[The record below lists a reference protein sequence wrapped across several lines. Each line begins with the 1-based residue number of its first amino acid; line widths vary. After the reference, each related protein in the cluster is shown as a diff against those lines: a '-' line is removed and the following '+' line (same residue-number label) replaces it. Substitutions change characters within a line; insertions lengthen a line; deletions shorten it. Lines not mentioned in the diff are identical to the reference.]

1 MPRKSRKS
9 EAADSAD
16 APTSRREA
24 LAKLG
29 LAAGAAYA
37 APLVVPLDR
46 SANAQVL
53 PSPGSGKGKSKGK

>member
-1 MPRKSRKS
+1 MVKKPRESVRK
-9 EAADSAD
+9 DMVKLD
-16 APTSRREA
+16 RRNA

-53 PSPGSGKGKSKGK
+53 PSPCVPTGKGKSKC